1 MSQRQVILH
10 AEPGGSFRPVWI
22 LLAVTAVGTAI
33 DAVVRSPG
41 DALSVVLI
49 GLVVGLCG
57 VGPYVISK
65 RRYGR
70 LEVTPETL
78 RIGKERFALVDLDPA
93 PLHEQVGQG
102 YTGTVGG
109 WFGDPTS
116 PVRVAG
122 GAWGSALGDKYVVL
136 KVRGQAGFIAVATT
150 DPPHLASL
158 LLDQVGRAAAARDTV
173 DNRGSDMT

>member
-1 MSQRQVILH
+1 M
-10 AEPGGSFRPVWI
+10 WI

-41 DALSVVLI
+41 DALSVVLA
-49 GLVVGLCG
+49 GLVVGLSG
-57 VGPYVISK
+57 VGPYVVSK

-70 LEVTPETL
+70 LEVTPELL
-78 RIGKERFALVDLDPA
+78 RIGRERFALVDLDPA
-93 PLHEQVGQG
+93 SLQEQAAGRR

-109 WFGDPTS
+109 VFGDPTS

-122 GAWGSALGDKYVVL
+122 GAWGSAVGDKYVVL
-136 KVRGQAGFIAVATT
+136 QVRGQPGYIGVATK

-158 LLDQVGRAAAARDTV
+158 LVDLVSRAAAARDV
-173 DNRGSDMT
+173 DNGRQM